1 MDRHSLL
8 QEFPEYQDK
17 IHQMKTE
24 NNHFRK
30 LFDGYHELEHNIHRI
45 KSGAEVTTDE
55 ELNKLKIQLLQH
67 KDELFEMLKS

>member
-8 QEFPEYQDK
+8 QEFPEYQEK
-17 IHQMKTE
+17 IHQLKIE

-30 LFDGYHELEHNIHRI
+30 IFDGYHKLEHDIHRI
-45 KSGAEVTTDE
+45 KSGAEVTSDE
-55 ELNKLKIQLLQH
+55 ELNKLKIQLLHH